1 MAIIQLIVVKI
12 KIFITKYIDVKLF
25 TFLYSKDMLNQDFY
39 LINYLFSFRKII
51 DSITS
56 KVKNV
61 ITYINKKIK

>member
-39 LINYLFSFRKII
+39 LIKYLFSFRKII

>member
-25 TFLYSKDMLNQDFY
+25 TFLYSKDMLNLDFY